1 MQHFLPLAIRGLL
14 PDHVTSVLFDL
25 CGYFR
30 EVSAK
35 VLYISDLEKLEERII
50 MTLCHM
56 ERIFP
61 PGFFTVMVHLVVHLA
76 SECKIAGPVAYRWM
90 YFIER

>member
-61 PGFFTVMVHLVVHLA
+61 PGWSSVLPFDVV
-76 SECKIAGPVAYRWM
+76 CGKVW
-90 YFIER
+90 